1 MPEKVLDMAA
11 LPCYDRD
18 KKRTDG
24 EVKEMILT
32 KADLLAIGQV
42 MDEKLK
48 PIEERLDRVE
58 DRLDRL
64 EKRVDGLEQRVGG
77 LEQRVGGLEQG
88 FVLLKE
94 EVADL
99 GKRVD
104 RLEQGF
110 VLLKEEVAGLG
121 KRVDGLEAEVRGI
134 KVYLESNIEPR
145 LKTIESA
152 YLSTYNRYCRETE
165 RMQKTYSDVELL
177 KGAVVEHSRTL
188 SRHEQLIAALQAV

>member
-77 LEQRVGGLEQG
+77 LE
-88 FVLLKE
+88 
-94 EVADL
+94 
-99 GKRVD
+99 
-104 RLEQGF
+104 
-110 VLLKEEVAGLG
+110 
-121 KRVDGLEAEVRGI
+121 AEVRGI

-145 LKTIESA
+145 LRSIESA

>member
-11 LPCYDRD
+11 LPCYDRG

-58 DRLDRL
+58 GRLDRL
-64 EKRVDGLEQRVGG
+64 EIRMDG

-94 EVADL
+94 EVAGL

>member
-64 EKRVDGLEQRVGG
+64 EKRVDSLEQGFVLLKEEVAGLGKRVGG

-94 EVADL
+94 EVA
-99 GKRVD
+99 
-104 RLEQGF
+104 
-110 VLLKEEVAGLG
+110 GLG
-121 KRVDGLEAEVRGI
+121 KRIDGLEAEVRGI

>member
-48 PIEERLDRVE
+48 PIEERLDS
-58 DRLDRL
+58 
-64 EKRVDGLEQRVGG
+64 
-77 LEQRVGGLEQG
+77 LEQG

-94 EVADL
+94 EVAGL

-104 RLEQGF
+104 GLEQGF

-145 LKTIESA
+145 LRTIESA

>member
-77 LEQRVGGLEQG
+77 LEQ
-88 FVLLKE
+88 
-94 EVADL
+94 
-99 GKRVD
+99 
-104 RLEQGF
+104 GF

-145 LKTIESA
+145 LRTIESA

>member
-1 MPEKVLDMAA
+1 MKE
-11 LPCYDRD
+11 
-18 KKRTDG
+18 
-24 EVKEMILT
+24 EVAGL
-32 KADLLAIGQV
+32 G
-42 MDEKLK
+42 
-48 PIEERLDRVE
+48 
-58 DRLDRL
+58 
-64 EKRVDGLEQRVGG
+64 KRVDG

-94 EVADL
+94 EVAGL

-104 RLEQGF
+104 GLEQRVGGLEQGF

-145 LKTIESA
+145 LRTIESA

>member
-77 LEQRVGGLEQG
+77 LEQG

-145 LKTIESA
+145 LRTIESA

>member
-58 DRLDRL
+58 GRLDRL
-64 EKRVDGLEQRVGG
+64 ENVWTAWSR
-77 LEQRVGGLEQG
+77 
-88 FVLLKE
+88 
-94 EVADL
+94 DL
-99 GKRVD
+99 
-104 RLEQGF
+104 F
-110 VLLKEEVAGLG
+110 F
-121 KRVDGLEAEVRGI
+121 
-134 KVYLESNIEPR
+134 
-145 LKTIESA
+145 
-152 YLSTYNRYCRETE
+152 
-165 RMQKTYSDVELL
+165 
-177 KGAVVEHSRTL
+177 
-188 SRHEQLIAALQAV
+188 